1 MGSTATT
8 RADWEQAPG
17 DLFLTER
24 APSGLRVARRG
35 RPGKRLVRRD
45 VARTFLQVL
54 RSALRSLRRAGR
66 LPGRP

>member
-24 APSGLRVARRG
+24 TTSGLRAARRG

-45 VARTFLQVL
+45 VARTFLRIL
-54 RSALRSLRRAGR
+54 RSALKPS
-66 LPGRP
+66 